1 MNNIKKFDEYEK
13 NNIINS
19 ERELMELELNNRKLS
34 KRYNND
40 NDISIYDIIKKVS
53 YEIEN
58 NVPHKIT
65 IGNRTEQIDGSV
77 KSMLHV
83 EYQSIIIGILKVFKP
98 IDTARKG
105 YFEINGKVFKEDIS
119 IIRNFYIDLCSYIK

>member
-1 MNNIKKFDEYEK
+1 MSNIKNFNEYEK

-34 KRYNND
+34 KQYSDD
-40 NDISIYDIIKKVS
+40 NDISIYDIIKKIS

-58 NVPHKIT
+58 NVPHKIS
-65 IGNRTEQIDGSV
+65 IGNRIEQIDGSI
-77 KSMLHV
+77 KNMLHV
-83 EYQSIIIGILKVFKP
+83 EYQSMIIGRLKIFKP

-105 YFEINGKVFKEDIS
+105 YFEINGKMFKEDIS